1 MSEPNHE
8 DVAEPIDADVAE
20 SDASRGR
27 HRTSADQQ
35 ADHQQGDDQQ
45 GDDQHTDDQQA
56 DDHEQVAQPK
66 VRGLSSTRWVARAA
80 LLVALIAVAG
90 AAWALFLPSWLPK
103 PSKLFS
109 PATTSAP
116 VSSPTAGQFTDQQVA
131 DAKGRACDAFNT
143 VSQALAVQTHVD
155 IGKDN
160 VALFAV
166 AANGRAAMVGG
177 SQYLLERLDPA
188 TPAPLGAAVRKY
200 ADLLQDIAMH
210 SMAGITG
217 DDPGQAAEKNDIDAL
232 GPQIV
237 DFCK

>member
-8 DVAEPIDADVAE
+8 DVAEPIDADAAE
-20 SDASRGR
+20 SDASAGR
-27 HRTSADQQ
+27 HRTSDEQRVDDQQ
-35 ADHQQGDDQQ
+35 ADEQPAGDQP
-45 GDDQHTDDQQA
+45 A

-66 VRGLSSTRWVARAA
+66 VRGLSSTRWVARTA

-237 DFCK
+237 DLCK